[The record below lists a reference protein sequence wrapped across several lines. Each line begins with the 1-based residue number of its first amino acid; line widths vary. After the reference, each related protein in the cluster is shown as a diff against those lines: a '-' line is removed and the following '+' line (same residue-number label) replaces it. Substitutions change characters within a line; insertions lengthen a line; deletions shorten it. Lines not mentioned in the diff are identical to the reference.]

1 MGFAVELYFDRTT
14 EAAVRMLRQA
24 VYASGITPFVDA
36 LGDRPHVSLAAF
48 HDLDV
53 AVTVPILQAFAAE
66 VPPFRVSLSA
76 VGFFPTAEGVVFLVP
91 VPTQTLLAAHTRLY
105 QSLEHAGMRTLPYY
119 LPDNWV
125 PHCTVEM
132 QVGSDLLPG
141 VVEACRKAWTP
152 IAGEFV
158 EVGLIEF
165 RPVTPLHLFALRGP

>member
-14 EAAVRMLRQA
+14 EAAVRMLRQE
-24 VYASGITPFVDA
+24 VYASGIAPFVDA

-53 AVTVPILQAFAAE
+53 AATVPILQVFASE
-66 VPPFRVSLSA
+66 VPAFSVSLSA
-76 VGFFPTAEGVVFLVP
+76 VGFFPTEEGVVFLT
-91 VPTQTLLAAHTRLY
+91 PTPTRALLGAHARLH
-105 QSLEHAGMRTLPYY
+105 QHLQHAGMWALPYY

-132 QVGSDLLPG
+132 HVEPDLLPT
-141 VVEACRKAWTP
+141 VVEAYCKAWKL
-152 IAGEFV
+152 IDGEFT

-165 RPVTPLHLFALRGP
+165 RPVTPLHTFALRGP